1 MGLQTRGWMRSL
13 VRKLRTVKGALLGI
27 VGLGVVVLWLLAVT
41 ASPKEQAGI
50 NPDDLRRHAP
60 TAFIAYCVLTVLM
73 SRGERAF
80 YFSPAEVNFLFPG
93 PFTRRQLLIYK
104 ITVIALIGVPT
115 TLFLTLILRVHAN
128 WWVAAFAGLYLAY
141 LFMQL
146 FAVAVSLLGISIG
159 ARAYTRTRKMLLI
172 ALGVLVAVLL
182 FRQSQY
188 SEESGL
194 RGLFRQLED
203 SEAWKTI
210 TAPLSWIVETFLVE
224 PGDWLDLA
232 KWGGLGVGVTA
243 FFVILVVILDAQYL
257 ESVASTSERLYTQI
271 QKMRRGEAVSLH
283 WTGSSTARW
292 GLPAFPWWGGAGPIA
307 WRQMTTALRSLG
319 RLAIV
324 VMVLLPVMIG
334 PMMADNRKEDS
345 MPVVALMGSLLVW
358 LSLLLTTLVP
368 FDFRGDLDRMDVLKT
383 LPLPAWRVALGQL
396 LTPVLILELLQAVTV
411 LVCWI
416 CLPLGPAIL
425 FWGLA
430 FTVPLNFL
438 LFGLDNLLF
447 LWFPSRIWATSPGDF
462 QALGRNV
469 LIILTKMV
477 VLGVV
482 ALVSFCGGWL
492 GYFLSGNELPVGLAV
507 SWLMLSICSALIVPM
522 VAMAFR
528 IFDVSS
534 DMPA

>member
-13 VRKLRTVKGALLGI
+13 YRKLRTVKGALLGA
-27 VGLGVVVLWLLAVT
+27 VGVGVVVLWLVAVT
-41 ASPKEQAGI
+41 AAPRDQAGI
-50 NPDDLRRHAP
+50 DPDNLRRHAP
-60 TAFIAYCVLTVLM
+60 TAFVAYCVLTVLM

-93 PFTRRQLLIYK
+93 PFTRRQLLVYK

-115 TLFLTLILRVHAN
+115 TLFLTLLLRIHAQ
-128 WWVAAFAGLYLAY
+128 WGVAAFAGLYLAY
-141 LFMQL
+141 MFMQL

-159 ARAYTRTRKMLLI
+159 ARAYTRTRKMLLL
-172 ALGVLVAVLL
+172 ALGVLVAVVL
-182 FRQSQY
+182 FRQSQQ
-188 SEESGL
+188 SQESGL
-194 RGLFRQLED
+194 RGLFAQLED
-203 SEAWKTI
+203 SPIWKTI

-224 PGDWLDLA
+224 PGDWPDLA
-232 KWGGLGVGVTA
+232 KWGALGAGVTLCFVA
-243 FFVILVVILDAQYL
+243 LVILLDAQYL

-271 QKMRRGEAVSLH
+271 QKMRRGEAVS
-283 WTGSSTARW
+283 WRWSGSSTARW

-324 VMVLLPVMIG
+324 VLILLPVMLG
-334 PMMADNRKEDS
+334 PMMADNRREDS
-345 MPVVALMGSLLVW
+345 MPVVALMGSLLLW

-368 FDFRGDLDRMDVLKT
+368 FDFRGDLDRIDVLKT

-396 LTPVLILELLQAVTV
+396 LTPVLILELLQTLTL
-411 LVCWI
+411 LVCWSF
-416 CLPLGPAIL
+416 LPLSPEIL
-425 FWGLA
+425 VWALL
-430 FTVPLNFL
+430 FTLPLNFL

-469 LIILTKMV
+469 LIILTKVV

-482 ALVSFCGGWL
+482 ALTSSGLGWL
-492 GYFLSGNELPVGLAV
+492 AYLISGQELHVSLAV
-507 SWLMLSICSALIVPM
+507 AWLTLSLSAALIVPM

-528 IFDVSS
+528 AFDVAS
-534 DMPA
+534 DIPA